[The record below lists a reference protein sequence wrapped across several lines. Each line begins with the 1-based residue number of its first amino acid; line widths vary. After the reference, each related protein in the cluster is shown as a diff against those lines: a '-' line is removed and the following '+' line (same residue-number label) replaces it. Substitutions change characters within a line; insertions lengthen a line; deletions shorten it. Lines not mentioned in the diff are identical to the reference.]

1 MGKSDQ
7 TIEERVLS
15 RLIEAVDEIEIY
27 TKKVDYKVF
36 ENILGFFFARV
47 LDNKVTSSEKG
58 EKEYES
64 VITRAA
70 AFIIVTQMFCYL
82 ILNQEITQNFDKI
95 DAILDTRQIQSY
107 FDEIISDKR
116 YEIIYR
122 ARLVEILPEESISTL
137 KSLFLALSSFKL
149 NKIKADILGK
159 IFHSLIPFELRKF
172 LAAYYTSNVV
182 SEFLSYLTI
191 KNAYVS
197 IMDPACGSGTLLVS
211 AYKRVKEI
219 NKSLEHH
226 QILQNIFGVDVS
238 LFAGQLAGINLA
250 LQEPMNSLDKSQI
263 SFIDI
268 FKLEINTN
276 QNTDDFSFTI
286 PKIDILLGNPPFT
299 RGDRLDSEYK
309 DFLAA
314 HLHRHGISLDYHKK
328 YLGLYAYFLLDSL
341 RLLKD
346 NGKLAFI
353 LPISMINSLTM
364 KPVIQFLLE
373 EYYFQYFITSDAQV
387 AFSEQCAFKEILFI
401 AQRAEQQPDRKT
413 KFVVLKKKLSMENYI
428 SLARTIEESKEDYE
442 DSSIR
447 IRHVEKKDLCE
458 TVMLNWVVYFY
469 NPSFFKLFEEISKS
483 DIVSPIKQIVD
494 VPRYD
499 VDRGLRAGV
508 SDFFYLP
515 NKFWKIIDESKSW
528 IQIQNKED
536 NSILKMPSPYLF
548 PVLRK
553 SSLYNRITPEVSEYI
568 VVVSDDTRLEKPVKE
583 YIHWGVDKFQK
594 QQGFETLA
602 YNHINQGRKIAR
614 VGITQEIS
622 LNSNKFVAFYSP
634 TPLVLTDNFIFIRT
648 FDEEKDKVLAAY
660 LNSSVY
666 LLTYFVLRREKTGP
680 LGQVFGSDVRNFV
693 CLNPHKVTKVDSKE
707 LIQIFDRFIQE
718 SGDFT
723 SFYSQIQ
730 EAMTNR
736 NNTRFL
742 LDTKICE
749 ILMINDIPVF
759 LRQLYETLSEEL
771 NKFK

>member
-1 MGKSDQ
+1 MGKSEQ
-7 TIEERVLS
+7 SIEERVLS

-58 EKEYES
+58 EKEYEFAI
-64 VITRAA
+64 VRAA
-70 AFIIVTQMFCYL
+70 AFIVVTQMLCYL
-82 ILNQEITQNFDKI
+82 ILKQETTQNIEKI
-95 DAILDTRQIQSY
+95 DTIIDIRQIQSF
-107 FDEIISDKR
+107 FDEIIDDTR
-116 YEIIYR
+116 YEIIFR
-122 ARLVEILPEESISTL
+122 ARVIELLPEESISTL
-137 KSLFLALSSFKL
+137 KNVFTALSVFKL
-149 NKIKADILGK
+149 NRIKADILGK
-159 IFHSLIPFELRKF
+159 IFHGLIPFELRKF

-191 KNAYVS
+191 KDAYVK
-197 IMDPACGSGTLLVS
+197 IMDPACGSGTILVS

-219 NKSLEHH
+219 DKSLKHY
-226 QILQNIFGVDVS
+226 QILQNLYGVDVS

-250 LQEPMNSLDKSQI
+250 LQEPMNPLDNSQI
-263 SFIDI
+263 SFVDI
-268 FKLEINTN
+268 FKLEI
-276 QNTDDFSFTI
+276 QNNDDCSFTI

-299 RGDRLDSEYK
+299 RGDRLDSDYK

-314 HLHRHGISLDYHKK
+314 HLRRHGISLDYHKK
-328 YLGLYAYFLLDSL
+328 YLGFYAYFLLDSL

-364 KPVIQFLLE
+364 KPVIKFLLE
-373 EYYFQYFITSDAQV
+373 EYHFQFFITSDAQV
-387 AFSEQCAFKEILFI
+387 AFSEQCAFKEIVFI
-401 AQRAEQQPDRKT
+401 AQRTEQQPDRKT

-428 SLARTIEESKEDYE
+428 SLASTIEESKEDYE
-442 DSSIR
+442 DTSIR
-447 IRHVEKKDLCE
+447 IRHVEKNDLYE
-458 TVMLNWVVYFY
+458 NVMLNWVVYFY
-469 NPSFFKLFEEISKS
+469 NPSFFRLFEEISKS
-483 DIVSPIKQIVD
+483 DLVSPIEQIVD

-528 IQIQNKED
+528 IKIQNEED
-536 NSILKMPSPYLF
+536 NSIIKMPLQNLS

-568 VVVSDDTRLEKPVKE
+568 VVVSDDTRLEEPVKDF
-583 YIHWGVDKFQK
+583 IQWGVDKFQK

-614 VGITQEIS
+614 VGITHEIS
-622 LNSNKFVAFYSP
+622 LNSNRFVAFYSP
-634 TPLVLTDNFIFIRT
+634 IPLVLTDNFIFIRT

-660 LNSSVY
+660 LNSSIF

-680 LGQVFGSDVRNFV
+680 LGQVFGSDVRNFF
-693 CLNPHKVTKVDSKE
+693 CLNPHKVKKADCKE
-707 LIQIFDRFIQE
+707 LLQIFDRFIQE
-718 SGDFT
+718 SGDF
-723 SFYSQIQ
+723 SSIYSQIQ
-730 EAMTNR
+730 GAMTNR
-736 NNTRFL
+736 NKIRLL

-749 ILMINDIPVF
+749 ILMINDIPAF

>member
-1 MGKSDQ
+1 MEKSEQ
-7 TIEERVLS
+7 SIEERVLS

-27 TKKVDYKVF
+27 TKEVEYKVF
-36 ENILGFFFARV
+36 EHILGFLFARV

-64 VITRAA
+64 VIIRAA
-70 AFIIVTQMFCYL
+70 AFIIVTQMLCYL
-82 ILNQEITQNFDKI
+82 ILKQETTQNVEKI
-95 DAILDTRQIQSY
+95 DAILDTREIQTF
-107 FDEIISDKR
+107 FDEMINDKR
-116 YEIIYR
+116 YEIIFR
-122 ARLVEILPEESISTL
+122 ARIVELLPEESISTL
-137 KSLFLALSSFKL
+137 KNVFMELANFKL
-149 NKIKADILGK
+149 NKIQSDILGK
-159 IFHSLIPFELRKF
+159 IFHGLIPFELRKF

-182 SEFLSYLTI
+182 GEFLSYLAI
-191 KNAYVS
+191 KDANTK

-219 NKSLEHH
+219 NESLKHY
-226 QILQNIFGVDVS
+226 QILQNLFGVDVS

-250 LQEPMNSLDKSQI
+250 FQEPMNSLDKSQI

-268 FKLEINTN
+268 FKLTINTKK
-276 QNTDDFSFTI
+276 NTDDFSFTV

-299 RGDRLDSEYK
+299 RGDRLDSDYK
-309 DFLAA
+309 DFLET

-364 KPVIQFLLE
+364 KPVIQFLLK
-373 EYYFQYFITSDAQV
+373 EYDFQYFITSDAQV

-401 AQRAEQQPDRKT
+401 AQRTEQQPERKT
-413 KFVVLKKKLSMENYI
+413 KFVVLKKKLSLENYN
-428 SLARTIEESKEDYE
+428 SLARMIEESKEDYE
-442 DSSIR
+442 DTSIR
-447 IRHVEKKDLCE
+447 IRHVEKRDLYE

-469 NPSFFKLFEEISKS
+469 NSTFFWLFEKISKS
-483 DIVSPIKQIVD
+483 EFVSPTKQIVR

-499 VDRGLRAGV
+499 IDRGLRAGV

-515 NKFWKIIDESKSW
+515 NKYWKIIDESNRW
-528 IQIQNKED
+528 IKIQNEED
-536 NSILKMPSPYLF
+536 NSILKIPLRNVS

-568 VVVSDDTRLEKPVKE
+568 VVVSDDIRSKEPVKDF
-583 YIHWGVDKFQK
+583 IQWGANKFQK

-614 VGITQEIS
+614 VGITHEIS
-622 LNSNKFVAFYSP
+622 LNSNRFVAFYSP
-634 TPLVLTDNFIFIRT
+634 IPLVLTDNFIFIRT

-660 LNSSVY
+660 LNSSVF

-680 LGQVFGSDVRNFV
+680 LGQVFGSDVRNFF
-693 CLNPHKVTKVDSKE
+693 CLNPHKVKKADCKE
-707 LIQIFDRFIQE
+707 LFQIFDRFIRE
-718 SGDFT
+718 SGDF
-723 SFYSQIQ
+723 SSIYSQIQ
-730 EAMTNR
+730 GAMTNR
-736 NNTRFL
+736 NKNRLL

-749 ILMINDIPVF
+749 ILLIKDIPSF